1 VNKIIASAEDPNQAA
16 KVELSNGQIIETDA
30 VIMGVGVGPAT
41 GFLKDSGF
49 TLERDGGVKV
59 DEFLRVHDLQ
69 NVYAIGDIAVYPQV
83 EEPTPRRVEHWN
95 VAGNH
100 GRAVGRTI
108 AGKGEPFAKV
118 PVFWSALGS
127 QLRYCGVG
135 HGYDDIKV
143 DGNPA
148 DLKFVAYYF
157 KGDKV
162 VAVASMQ
169 RDPIVTRC
177 SELMRLGKMP
187 SATEIKN
194 GTDVF
199 STAVA

>member
-1 VNKIIASAEDPNQAA
+1 
-16 KVELSNGQIIETDA
+16 
-30 VIMGVGVGPAT
+30 MGVGVSPAT
-41 GFLKDSGF
+41 GFLQNSGI
-49 TLERDGGVKV
+49 TLEKDGGVRV
-59 DEFLRVHDLQ
+59 DNLLRVPGVR

-83 EEPTPRRVEHWN
+83 EEPTPRRIEHWN

-108 AGKGEPFAKV
+108 TGKGEPFAKI
-118 PVFWSALGS
+118 PVFWSALGG
-127 QLRYCGVG
+127 QLRYCGIG
-135 HGYDDIKV
+135 QGYDDIKV
-143 DGNPA
+143 DGNPV

-157 KGDKV
+157 KRDKV

-194 GTDVF
+194 GSDVF
-199 STAVA
+199 NIALAFVTGEPRKDPDISMSTSGISR